1 MDLKQTSLEKLMK
14 ILIVSN
20 SISGGGAERS
30 MRILNK
36 EFNLQKIDSTLLCLN
51 NSGQDVP
58 LVSEIILGRKW
69 KSGLWGTIANFREF
83 VQIYKSKSPEVLIV
97 NCELPEL
104 YAAILPIRVKRIIC
118 VEHTSQPWAGRR
130 KFGSIVR
137 SLLFLRRVE
146 WVTVNKDESRIWP
159 HGSRAV
165 HIANP
170 VDAPR
175 LSDSQDPQVPFVFV
189 GRIREEKG
197 IRMILEA
204 VTKAGKGIRVFGN
217 GNLEE
222 ELKNKYSE
230 VARFDGFIENPWQSI
245 SAFQTIIVG
254 SEYEGDGIV
263 VAEAILAG
271 MPILLRDNQ
280 DLRRFELSDDSYF
293 KNKEELERKINQA
306 STNPDV
312 FRANRMTRDRLFAE
326 RSLEVVLLKWKTLI
340 S

>member
-1 MDLKQTSLEKLMK
+1 MK

-36 EFNLQKIDSTLLCLN
+36 EFNLQRIDSTLLCLN

-58 LVSEIILGRKW
+58 LKSEIILRRKW
-69 KSGLWGTIANFREF
+69 ESGLWGTLTNFREF
-83 VQIYKSKSPEVLIV
+83 VQIYKSNSPEVLII

-104 YAAILPIRVKRIIC
+104 YASMLPLRVKRMIC

-137 SLLFLRRVE
+137 SLLFLRRAE
-146 WVTVNKDESRIWP
+146 WITVNKDESRVWP

-170 VDAPR
+170 VDSPQ
-175 LSDSQDPQVPFVFV
+175 LSDSNDSMTPFVFV
-189 GRIREEKG
+189 GRLRKEKG
-197 IRMILEA
+197 IRMILDA
-204 VTKAGKGIRVFGN
+204 VTNTGKSISVFGN
-217 GNLEE
+217 GALEE
-222 ELKNKYSE
+222 ELKKKYSE
-230 VARFDGFIENPWQSI
+230 VASFNGFIENPWQSI

-271 MPILLRDNQ
+271 IPILLRDIQ

-293 KNKEELERKINQA
+293 KNQEDLERKLKQA
-306 STNPDV
+306 ITNPNV
-312 FRANRMTRDRLFAE
+312 FRANQITREKLSAE
-326 RSLEVVLLKWKTLI
+326 RSLEVVALKWRTLI

>member
-1 MDLKQTSLEKLMK
+1 MK

-58 LVSEIILGRKW
+58 LGSEIILRRKW
-69 KSGLWGTIANFREF
+69 KSGLWGTLTNFREF
-83 VQIYKSKSPEVLIV
+83 VQIYISISPEVLVV

-104 YAAILPIRVKRIIC
+104 YASMLPLRVKRMIC

-137 SLLFLRRVE
+137 SLLFLRRAE
-146 WVTVNKDESRIWP
+146 WITVNKDESRVWP
-159 HGSRAV
+159 LGSRAV

-170 VDAPR
+170 VDSPQ
-175 LSDSQDPQVPFVFV
+175 LSDSNDSMTPFVFV
-189 GRIREEKG
+189 GRLREEKG
-197 IRMILEA
+197 IRMILDA
-204 VTKAGKGIRVFGN
+204 VTKTGKSISVFGN
-217 GNLEE
+217 GTLEE
-222 ELKNKYSE
+222 ELKNKYSD
-230 VARFDGFIENPWQSI
+230 VASFNGFIENPWRTI
-245 SAFQTIIVG
+245 STFQTLIVG

-271 MPILLRDNQ
+271 IPIILRDIQ
-280 DLRRFELSDDSYF
+280 DLRRFTLSEDSYF
-293 KNKEELERKINQA
+293 KNNEELERKIEQA
-306 STNPDV
+306 VTNPDI
-312 FRANRMTRDRLFAE
+312 FRADQITREKLSVE
-326 RSLEVVLLKWKTLI
+326 RSLEVVALKWRTLI

>member
-1 MDLKQTSLEKLMK
+1 MK

-36 EFNLQKIDSTLLCLN
+36 EFNSQKIDSTLLCLN
-51 NSGQDVP
+51 DSGQDAP
-58 LVSEIILGRKW
+58 LENEIILGRKW
-69 KSGLWGTIANFREF
+69 KSGLWGTLANFKEF
-83 VQIYKSKSPEVLIV
+83 VQTYHSNSPEALVV

-104 YAAILPIRVKRIIC
+104 YAAILPLRVKRMIC

-130 KFGSIVR
+130 KFGIIVR
-137 SLLFLRRVE
+137 SLLFLRRTE
-146 WVTVNKDESRIWP
+146 WVTVNKNESRVWP
-159 HGSRAV
+159 LGSQAL

-170 VDAPR
+170 VDVPQ
-175 LSDSQDPQVPFVFV
+175 LSGSKDSQAPFVFV
-189 GRIREEKG
+189 GRLREEKG

-204 VTKAGKGIRVFGN
+204 VAKTGKSISVFGN
-217 GNLEE
+217 GTLEE
-222 ELKNKYSE
+222 ELKNKYSD
-230 VARFDGFIENPWQSI
+230 VASFNGFIENPWQSI

-271 MPILLRDNQ
+271 IPILLRDIQ
-280 DLRRFELSDDSYF
+280 DLRRFNLSDESYF
-293 KNKEELERKINQA
+293 KNGEELEKKIEQA
-306 STNPDV
+306 SANLDV
-312 FRANRMTRDRLFAE
+312 FRANQITRDRLFTE
-326 RSLEVVLLKWKTLI
+326 RSLEAIFIKWKTLI

>member
-1 MDLKQTSLEKLMK
+1 MK

-58 LVSEIILGRKW
+58 LESEIILGRKW
-69 KSGLWGTIANFREF
+69 KSGLWGTLTNFREF
-83 VQIYKSKSPEVLIV
+83 VRIYKSKSPEVLIV

-104 YAAILPIRVKRIIC
+104 YTAILPKSVKRMIC

-130 KFGSIVR
+130 KFGRIVR
-137 SLLFLRRVE
+137 SLLFLRRAE
-146 WVTVNKDESRIWP
+146 WVTVNRGESRIWP
-159 HGSRAV
+159 HGNHAV

-170 VDAPR
+170 VDTPH

-189 GRIREEKG
+189 GRLREEKG

-204 VTKAGKGIRVFGN
+204 VSKTKKSIRVFGN
-217 GNLEE
+217 GTLEE

-230 VARFDGFIENPWQSI
+230 VATFDGFIENPWRSI

-271 MPILLRDNQ
+271 IPILLRDNQ

-293 KNKEELERKINQA
+293 KNREELERKIKEA

-312 FRANRMTRDRLFAE
+312 FRANRMTRDRLFVE
-326 RSLEVVLLKWKTLI
+326 RSLDAVLLKWKTLI

>member
-1 MDLKQTSLEKLMK
+1 MK

-36 EFNLQKIDSTLLCLN
+36 EFNLQKIDATLLCLN

-58 LVSEIILGRKW
+58 LENEIILGRKW
-69 KSGLWGTIANFREF
+69 KSGLWGTLANFRGF
-83 VQIYKSKSPEVLIV
+83 VQIYKFNSPDVLVV

-104 YAAILPIRVKRIIC
+104 YAAMLPLRVNRMIC

-130 KFGSIVR
+130 KFGGIVR
-137 SLLFLRRVE
+137 SLLFLRRTE
-146 WVTVNKDESRIWP
+146 WITVNKGESRVWP
-159 HGSRAV
+159 LGSHAV

-175 LSDSQDPQVPFVFV
+175 LSKSKDSLSPFVFV
-189 GRIREEKG
+189 GRLREEKG
-197 IRMILEA
+197 IRMILDA
-204 VTKAGKGIRVFGN
+204 VTKTGKSLSVFGN
-217 GNLEE
+217 GTLEE
-222 ELKNKYSE
+222 ELKNKYSD
-230 VARFDGFIENPWQSI
+230 VASFNGFIENPWQSI
-245 SAFQTIIVG
+245 SPFQTIIVG

-271 MPILLRDNQ
+271 IPILLRDIQ
-280 DLRRFELSDDSYF
+280 DLRRFELSDNSYF
-293 KNKEELERKINQA
+293 KNREELERKIEQA

-312 FRANRMTRDRLFAE
+312 FRANQITREKLYTE
-326 RSLEVVLLKWKTLI
+326 RSLEVVFSKWKTFI
-340 S
+340 N